1 MPFMIL
7 SSNIILPL
15 VNLLAGSAT
24 DGDDMPGTISVLT
37 KDGVGVNDHEESSS
51 AGTTASGLATK
62 KLRVLATSK
71 VITKCVS
78 GVSIFYLNNA

>member
-1 MPFMIL
+1 MFL
-7 SSNIILPL
+7 FKQDGDDN
-15 VNLLAGSAT
+15 

-62 KLRVLATSK
+62 KLRVLATPK
-71 VITKCVS
+71 VVTKCVS
-78 GVSIFYLNNA
+78 GISIFYLNNKIGQVAEQVT